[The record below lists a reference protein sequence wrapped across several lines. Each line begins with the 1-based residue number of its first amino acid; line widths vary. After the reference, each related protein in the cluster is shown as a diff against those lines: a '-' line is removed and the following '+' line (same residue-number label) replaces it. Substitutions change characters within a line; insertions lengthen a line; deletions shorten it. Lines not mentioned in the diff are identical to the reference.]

1 MPRDLT
7 DTLPADLVIKSEGGA
22 QPPASDT
29 DAVAKAIS
37 GLTTQVSEAMT
48 ANAAAVA
55 ALKADF
61 EGFKLDIEKKANT
74 EKPPENKPEGQGDQQ
89 KSAQDVEAAIAKALK
104 PFTDQIDLMK
114 TALNRP
120 GIIGKAEAPPPINV
134 GDIAIAIAGA
144 RGDADRAAETALKK
158 GDERG
163 KLLSKALAT
172 GAQVTGGALVPE
184 DYVSQMIEL
193 LTPHTVV
200 RASQPITMPMP
211 NGNLTMPRQVTASQA
226 SYIGENQ
233 PIPVSQPGFG
243 QIKLT
248 WKKLAVLVP
257 ISNDLIRYS
266 SPQASAVVQNDVLSA
281 MAWREDIAF
290 LRGAGLADDPKGLLN
305 WCLAGQKIASSGT
318 VTLDAVTD
326 ELETLQ
332 LLLEQA
338 NVPFTRPIWFF
349 SPRTAKFLRSI
360 RDASGHYAFRTEMQT
375 GKLNGI
381 PFKTTT
387 LIPSTLGAGGDES
400 EIYLVDMSQ
409 AIIGDSMRIIID
421 TSTEAAYMDGA
432 NVVPTFSVDQTVV
445 RALASHD
452 FNMRHLEAVAVLE
465 GVKWK

>member
-1 MPRDLT
+1 MPRDF
-7 DTLPADLVIKSEGGA
+7 DTVPDGLITKSEGNTQA
-22 QPPASDT
+22 PAAD
-29 DAVAKAIS
+29 DAVAKALS
-37 GLTTQVSEAMT
+37 SLTTQVTDALKTSAD
-48 ANAAAVA
+48 AVA

-61 EGFKLDIEKKANT
+61 EGYKADIEKKF
-74 EKPPENKPEGQGDQQ
+74 EGQQKPPEQKPEGRDDTQ
-89 KSAQDVEAAIAKALK
+89 KAAADDAVTKDVAALK
-104 PFTDQIDLMK
+104 DELAAVK

-120 GIIGKAEAPPPINV
+120 GIIGKAEEQTSINV

-172 GAQVTGGALVPE
+172 GSQVTGGALVPE

-200 RASQPITMPMP
+200 RSSQPITMPMP

-226 SYIGENQ
+226 TYIGENQ

-243 QIKLT
+243 QIKLS

-281 MAWREDIAF
+281 MARREDIAF

-305 WCLAGQKIASSGT
+305 WCPAGQKITSSGT
-318 VTLDAVTD
+318 LTLDAVTD
-326 ELETLQ
+326 ELENLQ
-332 LLLEQA
+332 LLLENA

-360 RDASGHYAFRTEMQT
+360 RDASGHYAFRAEMAT
-375 GKLNGI
+375 GKLNGF

-409 AIIGDSMRIIID
+409 AVIGDSMRILID

-432 NVVPTFSVDQTVV
+432 TVVPTFSVDQTVV

-452 FNMRHLEAVAVLE
+452 FNMRHLEAVAVLD

>member
-1 MPRDLT
+1 MPRDF
-7 DTLPADLVIKSEGGA
+7 DTVPDVLITKSEGNTQA
-22 QPPASDT
+22 PAAD
-29 DAVAKAIS
+29 DAVAKALS
-37 GLTTQVSEAMT
+37 SLTTQVTDALKTSAD
-48 ANAAAVA
+48 AVA

-61 EGFKLDIEKKANT
+61 EGYKADIEKKFSDQ
-74 EKPPENKPEGQGDQQ
+74 KPPEQKLDGQGDTQ
-89 KSAQDVEAAIAKALK
+89 KTETQGVDAAIEKALK
-104 PFTDQIDLMK
+104 PFKDQIDGLK

-120 GIIGKAEAPPPINV
+120 GIIGKAEAAPPVNV

-163 KLLSKALAT
+163 KLLAKALST
-172 GAQVTGGALVPE
+172 GAQVTGGALIPE
-184 DYVSQMIEL
+184 DYVSEMIEL

-200 RASQPITMPMP
+200 RSSQPITIPMP

-226 SYIGENQ
+226 TYIGENQ

-243 QIKLT
+243 QIKLS

-281 MAWREDIAF
+281 MARREDIAF

-305 WCLAGQKIASSGT
+305 WCPAGQKITSSGAL
-318 VTLDAVTD
+318 TLDAVTD
-326 ELETLQ
+326 ELEDLQ
-332 LLLEQA
+332 LLLENA

-360 RDASGHYAFRTEMQT
+360 RDASGHYAFRAEMAT
-375 GKLNGI
+375 GKLNGF

-409 AIIGDSMRIIID
+409 AVIGDSMRILID

-432 NVVPTFSVDQTVV
+432 TVVPTFSVDQTVV

-452 FNMRHLEAVAVLE
+452 FNMRHLEAVAVLD